1 MLERVSE
8 LVGRGSFGVV
18 VRAQDERTGAMVAV
32 KVQRSTAHEAMLW
45 SELRQLRR
53 LRHPALPRVLEVGRL
68 EAPFGELPA
77 RAPYLVTEWI
87 GGSSL
92 AALMRAP
99 SRPSKEPLAD
109 LVISLLRDVGG
120 ALAVM
125 HGAGLVHRDVAPA
138 NLHWDEQAG
147 RAYLLDLGLAVAA
160 TAAMEAAEAAAP
172 PLCDDVHGTLP
183 YLPAE
188 ALTGRPEPRSDLYGL
203 GASVI
208 ALVTGAPPFAPP
220 QSTPEELALS
230 RLLWAIVRDGQLPPL
245 PQLPAPLAALVH
257 RLTAR
262 EPSARPASAAALL
275 DELEEVVA
283 ALPSH
288 QPSPRQKA
296 PAPPPPPLPL
306 TGRAELVAALARH
319 LDEDN

>member
-1 MLERVSE
+1 MQLAGRYQVLERVSE

-109 LVISLLRDVGG
+109 LVISL
-120 ALAVM
+120 
-125 HGAGLVHRDVAPA
+125 P
-138 NLHWDEQAG
+138 W
-147 RAYLLDLGLAVAA
+147 
-160 TAAMEAAEAAAP
+160 
-172 PLCDDVHGTLP
+172 
-183 YLPAE
+183 
-188 ALTGRPEPRSDLYGL
+188 
-203 GASVI
+203 
-208 ALVTGAPPFAPP
+208 
-220 QSTPEELALS
+220 
-230 RLLWAIVRDGQLPPL
+230 
-245 PQLPAPLAALVH
+245 
-257 RLTAR
+257 
-262 EPSARPASAAALL
+262 PSAARTRTSSASRSA
-275 DELEEVVA
+275 
-283 ALPSH
+283 
-288 QPSPRQKA
+288 
-296 PAPPPPPLPL
+296 
-306 TGRAELVAALARH
+306 
-319 LDEDN
+319 